1 MDLDFDSMDRIEKDF
16 SGLFVTLSMTQR
28 KIREMLA
35 DYSDGKVL
43 KGDELVGWLGEIYTK
58 IAVGG
63 YLVDDSFEHD
73 VETTTGMA
81 ISVKTRRGKNSG
93 WTRTS
98 AIPKIEGEEAPT
110 HLMFV
115 HLNEEYI
122 VTEMW
127 LYPWQDLIEQERFR
141 KHKVRGNFRSYYMS
155 VNPSKDQ
162 VYKVYT
168 CTP

>member
-1 MDLDFDSMDRIEKDF
+1 MDFDFDTMDRVEKGF

-28 KIREMLA
+28 KIRELLA
-35 DYSDGKVL
+35 EHSDGKVL

-58 IAVGG
+58 IIVGG

-81 ISVKTRRGKNSG
+81 ISVKTRRGTNSG

-98 AIPKIEGEEAPT
+98 AIPKIEGEEVPS

-115 HLNEEYI
+115 HLNEDY
-122 VTEMW
+122 VVSEMW

-141 KHKVRGNFRSYYMS
+141 KHIVRGNFRSYYMS
-155 VNPSKDQ
+155 VNSIKDHR
-162 VYKVYT
+162 YKVYSNNS
-168 CTP
+168 

>member
-1 MDLDFDSMDRIEKDF
+1 MDFDFDSMDRIEKDF

-28 KIREMLA
+28 KIRELLVEH
-35 DYSDGKVL
+35 SDGKVL

-81 ISVKTRRGKNSG
+81 ISVKTRRGTNSG

-98 AIPKIEGEEAPT
+98 AIPKIEGEEVPT

-115 HLNEEYI
+115 LS
-122 VTEMW
+122 
-127 LYPWQDLIEQERFR
+127 LI
-141 KHKVRGNFRSYYMS
+141 HI
-155 VNPSKDQ
+155 
-162 VYKVYT
+162 
-168 CTP
+168 